1 MIIFLFGQL
10 TFAKWCFLY
19 LLVNF
24 SSMNPGGAADT
35 ESHQDTTK
43 PRAAW
48 VLAQDKAST
57 KNDHAWSDGYF
68 KINMLFLSTE
78 EAAMQM

>member
-1 MIIFLFGQL
+1 
-10 TFAKWCFLY
+10 
-19 LLVNF
+19 
-24 SSMNPGGAADT
+24 MNPRGAADT

-43 PRAAW
+43 PLTGR

-57 KNDHAWSDGYF
+57 KNNHAWSDGYF

-78 EAAMQM
+78 VAAMQM

>member
-1 MIIFLFGQL
+1 MM
-10 TFAKWCFLY
+10 
-19 LLVNF
+19 LLVF
-24 SSMNPGGAADT
+24 VGELFFYESWRGAGRAADT

-43 PRAAW
+43 PLTGR

-57 KNDHAWSDGYF
+57 KNNHAWSDGYF

-78 EAAMQM
+78 VAAMQM

>member
-1 MIIFLFGQL
+1 M
-10 TFAKWCFLY
+10 
-19 LLVNF
+19 LVNF
-24 SSMNPGGAADT
+24 PSMNPGRGAADT

-43 PRAAW
+43 PLAGR

-57 KNDHAWSDGYF
+57 KNNHAWSDGYF

-78 EAAMQM
+78 VAAMQM